1 MRASITPRSAEG
13 PERRMANDVGDVLSD
28 LFCAGP
34 ITDAAFVCGSV
45 LASAVWA
52 FSSEPRTWAWRR
64 TRGHGHAGGHGAG
77 GGKGGISPFNG
88 FTLAAFLGWFGGC
101 GYLLE
106 RYANFLTPIVLGV
119 ATLTGLVGAAILFWF
134 LAKVLLPHEREL
146 TAEET
151 AVVGVLGRVSGT
163 IREGGTGEIQ
173 FSQNGARRF
182 AMARSEAG
190 VAIPRDVE
198 VVVMRYEQGIAWV
211 RRWDEVSEDWPSR
224 QGLAVQAEALRANMR
239 DVEHSDEVERK

>member
-1 MRASITPRSAEG
+1 MTWVTFYLICF
-13 PERRMANDVGDVLSD
+13 VLGLS
-28 LFCAGP
+28 LTLLSFAG
-34 ITDAAFVCGSV
+34 V
-45 LASAVWA
+45 
-52 FSSEPRTWAWRR
+52 FSHLQFGHFHLNL
-64 TRGHGHAGGHGAG
+64 GHGHGVGHAGHGRAGGHGAG

-106 RYANFLTPIVLGV
+106 RYADFLTPIVLGV

-182 AMARSEAG
+182 AVARSEAG

-211 RRWDEVSEDWPSR
+211 RRWDEVSEDWPSG
-224 QGLAVQAEALRANMR
+224 QGLAVQAEALRADMR
-239 DVEHSDEVERK
+239 EVEHSDEVERK

>member
-1 MRASITPRSAEG
+1 MTWETFYLICF
-13 PERRMANDVGDVLSD
+13 VLGLS
-28 LFCAGP
+28 LTLLSFAG
-34 ITDAAFVCGSV
+34 V
-45 LASAVWA
+45 
-52 FSSEPRTWAWRR
+52 FSHLQF
-64 TRGHGHAGGHGAG
+64 GHFHLNLGHGQGGGHAGHGTH

-182 AMARSEAG
+182 AVARSEAG

-211 RRWDEVSEDWPSR
+211 RRWDEVSGDFLSTESGVI
-224 QGLAVQAEALRANMR
+224 Q
-239 DVEHSDEVERK
+239 ERTK

>member
-1 MRASITPRSAEG
+1 MTWETFYLICF
-13 PERRMANDVGDVLSD
+13 VLGLS
-28 LFCAGP
+28 LTLLSFAG
-34 ITDAAFVCGSV
+34 V
-45 LASAVWA
+45 
-52 FSSEPRTWAWRR
+52 FSHLHFGHYHLNV
-64 TRGHGHAGGHGAG
+64 GHGHGAGHAGHVHAGGHGAH
-77 GGKGGISPFNG
+77 GGKGGVGPING

-106 RYANFLTPIVLGV
+106 RYGNFLTPVVLFA
-119 ATLTGLVGAAILFWF
+119 ATITGLVGATILFWF

-146 TAEET
+146 TAEDT
-151 AVVGVLGRVSGT
+151 AVAGVLGRVSGT

-190 VAIPRDVE
+190 VAIPRGVE

-211 RRWDEVSEDWPSR
+211 RPWDEVSEELPSS
-224 QGLAVQAEALRANMR
+224 EMR
-239 DVEHSDEVERK
+239 SVK

>member
-1 MRASITPRSAEG
+1 MTWETFYLICF
-13 PERRMANDVGDVLSD
+13 VLGLS
-28 LFCAGP
+28 LTLLSFAG
-34 ITDAAFVCGSV
+34 V
-45 LASAVWA
+45 
-52 FSSEPRTWAWRR
+52 FSHLQFGHFHLNL
-64 TRGHGHAGGHGAG
+64 GHGHGGGPAGHGHGAG

-119 ATLTGLVGAAILFWF
+119 ATLTGLVGAAVLFWF

-182 AMARSEAG
+182 AVARSEAG

-211 RRWDEVSEDWPSR
+211 RRWDEVSEDWPSG
-224 QGLAVQAEALRANMR
+224 QGLAVQAEALRADMR
-239 DVEHSDEVERK
+239 EVEHSDEVERK